1 MITIKT
7 DIDEKAQK
15 ALSKGVI
22 IFCIVSLALGS
33 VGLLLYIGLTMFY
46 ENIYLDILLLF
57 CIPFSLGLVYIIM
70 INKNIKTMAKSNITN
85 EYEYNI
91 DHIFVT
97 SYKNG
102 EQFGTQKVY
111 YKDVFKTRETDEYI
125 FIYVNRISAFILK
138 KSNATSEQLTIIKR
152 LLKLETINQQT

>member
-22 IFCIVSLALGS
+22 IFCIVSLVLGS
-33 VGLLLYIGLTMFY
+33 VGLLLYIGLTMFF

-85 EYEYNI
+85 EYEFNI

-102 EQFGTQKVY
+102 EQVGTQKVY

-138 KSNATSEQLTIIKR
+138 KSNATTEQLTIIKR